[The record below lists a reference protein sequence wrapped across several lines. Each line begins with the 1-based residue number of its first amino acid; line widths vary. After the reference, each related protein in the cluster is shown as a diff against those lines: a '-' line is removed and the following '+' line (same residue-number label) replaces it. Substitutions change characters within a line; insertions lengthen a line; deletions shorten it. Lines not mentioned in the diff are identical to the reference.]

1 MRIRIV
7 RNVSAAE
14 NVCRSVRDQQSIFH
28 IILDTIF
35 GVLVIVLLSLY
46 ECGEKNTYSN
56 TKKISILS
64 LSCVLS
70 IQIIKNNSD
79 VTKYVSCIIRNK

>member
-28 IILDTIF
+28 IILDKSLFVRMITIKSSF
-35 GVLVIVLLSLY
+35 
-46 ECGEKNTYSN
+46 
-56 TKKISILS
+56 
-64 LSCVLS
+64 
-70 IQIIKNNSD
+70 
-79 VTKYVSCIIRNK
+79 

>member
-28 IILDTIF
+28 IILDKSLFVRMITIILYLNTK
-35 GVLVIVLLSLY
+35 GVLDN
-46 ECGEKNTYSN
+46 EFNPF
-56 TKKISILS
+56 
-64 LSCVLS
+64 SCTIPATEQTVRM
-70 IQIIKNNSD
+70 
-79 VTKYVSCIIRNK
+79 YAERNMRTA